1 MLKDL
6 RQKYAGKSKS
16 GISGPVPKEELR
28 VAEQSSW
35 EAANGGFPISALAQP
50 PKSVP
55 NGCDTTPSLY
65 IRKNPLDTFLYGIP
79 DVAKAQGASVS
90 FTDDFANRARSAT
103 IDGFAGVA
111 LFRDPCVP
119 RSGPLDSSYLSGYVF
134 APFIDAHGTLS
145 SKTPRTVKTE
155 HSVLTGGLDS
165 QIEITDGPL
174 FKLQYLTVTPY
185 GQTDFRGIAK
195 GEGVTAKWEP
205 YNLDFRLGGDRAIF
219 SDLFDWYWRLNAVA
233 DVKRLE
239 TVGLT
244 NLTTGNYA
252 WLGGTVI
259 LYIDLF
265 PGEAMPVEIRNR
277 LHLTSTFDGFHD
289 ANSGRNV
296 RDYQTQLAYDLT
308 ADGSTSVSVEYDRGT
323 SKETLISLKQFLVKL
338 NYKY

>member
-1 MLKDL
+1 MSFRSCMFLILTLIAIQDARAQSAEEISKRYDPEHTNRLEGERLRVFRLHQADPVLAKYDKDNDGTLDKAEFEAMLKDL

-145 SKTPRTVKTE
+145 SKTPRTV
-155 HSVLTGGLDS
+155 
-165 QIEITDGPL
+165 
-174 FKLQYLTVTPY
+174 
-185 GQTDFRGIAK
+185 RCRR
-195 GEGVTAKWEP
+195 
-205 YNLDFRLGGDRAIF
+205 NLC
-219 SDLFDWYWRLNAVA
+219 WN
-233 DVKRLE
+233 
-239 TVGLT
+239 
-244 NLTTGNYA
+244 
-252 WLGGTVI
+252 
-259 LYIDLF
+259 
-265 PGEAMPVEIRNR
+265 
-277 LHLTSTFDGFHD
+277 
-289 ANSGRNV
+289 
-296 RDYQTQLAYDLT
+296 
-308 ADGSTSVSVEYDRGT
+308 
-323 SKETLISLKQFLVKL
+323 
-338 NYKY
+338 